1 MQWYLKVLKNYARFH
16 GRASRT
22 EYWMF
27 TLINAIITILLSIVE
42 KFVNLDDIL
51 SGIYG
56 LLTLL
61 PLIAVGV
68 RRLHDIGKSGWWYL
82 IGLIPIIGSIILIVW
97 ACYRS
102 EDHENRF
109 GPVPSNR

>member
-1 MQWYLKVLKNYARFH
+1 MQWYLKVLKNYVVFH

-22 EYWMF
+22 EFWMF
-27 TLINAIITILLSIVE
+27 MLINAIITFLLSL
-42 KFVNLDDIL
+42 LDNFANTDNMI

-82 IGLIPIIGSIILIVW
+82 ISLIPFIGSIILLIL
-97 ACYRS
+97 ACFKS
-102 EDHENRF
+102 ENHENRF
-109 GPVPSNR
+109 GPVPR